1 MKKVLIS
8 VCLVA
13 VVAGGV
19 AWSERIEVLLAVVR
33 YTSANEYDVAENRPI
48 PWQQGPVAAAV
59 TDGEQPP
66 NIILIV
72 ADDLGFNDISTFG
85 GGVAGGQLKT
95 PGIDRLAAEGAV
107 FRQSYSGASTCAPS
121 RGMMMTGRYP
131 ARTGF
136 EFTPMPSGMGRVTTL
151 ISAEM
156 DNNMPA
162 SIWDKTIES
171 SQPPYE
177 QQGLPAS

>member
-1 MKKVLIS
+1 MKKVLLS

-13 VVAGGV
+13 VVVGGV
-19 AWSERIEVLLAVVR
+19 AWSKRIEILLAAVK
-33 YTSANEYDVAENRPI
+33 YTSATEYDVAENRPI

-95 PGIDRLAAEGAV
+95 PGIDRQVVNSRHLASTGLPPKARCLGSLIRGPVRARPLAA
-107 FRQSYSGASTCAPS
+107 
-121 RGMMMTGRYP
+121 
-131 ARTGF
+131 
-136 EFTPMPSGMGRVTTL
+136 
-151 ISAEM
+151 
-156 DNNMPA
+156 
-162 SIWDKTIES
+162 
-171 SQPPYE
+171 
-177 QQGLPAS
+177 